1 MRAVN
6 LLPPDYARAHRQGP
20 KLPAVIASPRRI
32 APIVAALLLVV
43 LVGAGWVTQSRA
55 VDQREETLASL
66 QAELAARPKP
76 EPVAAPTSDA
86 AIRLASATA
95 ASAARLPWEEVLHQF
110 ALVLPADVSITA
122 LTATGTGAAAVDP
135 AAAAPDPAAAVGG
148 ASGFTLTGYTVS
160 QPAVARLMTR
170 LNEAPTLA
178 NVRLQSSTRSEQE
191 GRTVVDFSIVAD
203 VVREG
208 AGS

>member
-76 EPVAAPTSDA
+76 EPVAPPSSDA

-110 ALVLPADVSITA
+110 ALVLPADVSITT
-122 LTATGTGAAAVDP
+122 LTATGSVSADPTAAV
-135 AAAAPDPAAAVGG
+135 AG

-178 NVRLQSSTRSEQE
+178 NVQLQSSTRSELD

>member
-6 LLPPDYARAHRQGP
+6 LLPPDYAGAHRPGP
-20 KLPAVIASPRRI
+20 KLPAVIASPRRL

-110 ALVLPADVSITA
+110 ALVLPADVSLTA
-122 LTATGTGAAAVDP
+122 LTATGTVSA
-135 AAAAPDPAAAVGG
+135 DPAAAVAG

-178 NVRLQSSTRSEQE
+178 NVQLQSSTRSERD